1 MYLYKHFY
9 EFALRMQYIWNVS
22 MLISKFIKACLGRRS
37 NTDKT
42 AHQLSL
48 NDFTFFCQACQ
59 SRGKMMKRLL
69 SSVTVFSHRD
79 YFASYIRILADGPH
93 GNPM

>member
-1 MYLYKHFY
+1 MIL
-9 EFALRMQYIWNVS
+9 L
-22 MLISKFIKACLGRRS
+22 
-37 NTDKT
+37 
-42 AHQLSL
+42 
-48 NDFTFFCQACQ
+48 FFCQACQ